1 MAYLPTGVTS
11 VGRAFSLYMG
21 RVPGFGFGAAPI
33 LRPVFSRSS
42 LHVAQGQASRSH
54 GNVYALRWPSF
65 QSISMPVPAV
75 LFTRTALGSV
85 AFGSEKRLCSSI
97 LIFPGS
103 SAGAT
108 LSGSWDIAL
117 VFHKA
122 EKPNHK
128 GAQRLL
134 DRISVTRCVLRVLC
148 GELRLWLPKLL
159 ILRKIALSVLIIYW
173 IVQPS

>member
-85 AFGSEKRLCSSI
+85 AFGSEKRLCSWI
-97 LIFPGS
+97 RIFPAS
-103 SAGAT
+103 SEEAT
-108 LSGSWDIAL
+108 LSGSWDIRI
-117 VFHKA
+117 KYGTTPGPPRRRGGA
-122 EKPNHK
+122 EE
-128 GAQRLL
+128 
-134 DRISVTRCVLRVLC
+134 I
-148 GELRLWLPKLL
+148 E
-159 ILRKIALSVLIIYW
+159 
-173 IVQPS
+173 